1 MIERG
6 LRSLL
11 WALERPLMVAAEPA
25 AHRDVIL
32 VLGAPLTVH
41 GTLSRVLHERVAT
54 AAMLWHRYSAAA
66 VIVSGGVTQPG
77 LPSEAAMMADGLVL
91 AGVPRAN
98 ILLEQQA
105 QTTRENARFAAT
117 IMTAQGWRSAW
128 IVTQPFHSRRAVR
141 LCRAAGIDAHGWIM
155 QQSMQYT
162 QPLLGLRWTAREYA
176 AWGVML
182 WQQNWAPLRAY
193 ARSLHFWAPL
203 RGYARSLH
211 FWAPLRGY
219 ARSLHFWAPLRGYAR
234 SLHFWAQP
242 TEQR

>member
-11 WALERPLMVAAEPA
+11 WALERPLMVVAEPA

-211 FWAPLRGY
+211 FWA
-219 ARSLHFWAPLRGYAR
+219 
-234 SLHFWAQP
+234 QP
-242 TEQR
+242 TEQRYWAY